1 MKKFQFD
8 FVKAHEGF
16 NGVVAYRFNFRLK
29 DTPDRVNVLF
39 PVCSPS
45 VIQKSAEELVAR
57 DDVISAG
64 CEFLYEIPLYHM
76 SRITAL
82 KSEDEDLEVN

>member
-1 MKKFQFD
+1 MKIFKFD
-8 FVKAHEGF
+8 FFKLHEGF
-16 NGVVAYRFNFRLK
+16 DGVVAYRFNFRLK
-29 DTPDRVNVLF
+29 DSPDRVNVMF
-39 PVCSPS
+39 PVGSPA
-45 VIQKSAEELVAR
+45 VIQKSAEDLVAR

-64 CEFLYEIPLYHM
+64 CEFLYEIPLHHM

>member
-1 MKKFQFD
+1 MKIFNFD

-16 NGVVAYRFNFRLK
+16 DGVVGYRFNFRLK
-29 DTPDRVNVLF
+29 DTPERVNVIF
-39 PVCSPS
+39 PVGSPS

-64 CEFLYEIPLYHM
+64 CEFLYEIPLHQM
-76 SRITAL
+76 SRITPL
-82 KSEDEDLEVN
+82 KSEDENLEVN